1 MAISDVVICADSSF
15 SCTFW
20 YTAHQHWQGWGVT
33 IQKILPWPL
42 LSSCWKRLAP
52 CSVTWHNRCD
62 VQWTVGM
69 GLPWVTRIR
78 LQARRNARRYY
89 VIVTIGFAVDNVTKI
104 SFVSCVSTCAVGHLH
119 DTCNVSIYRHRI
131 YWDLLLAW
139 VQNYYNSKDV
149 ILYSSVCTFSHLIP
163 HVSAIRHQIQPS
175 LLCKSSSMLWLA
187 CVVAMAQSVKA
198 DQVESFILFPSMAE
212 NGSKTSRQETSP
224 ANKGTLHLRSL
235 QCFILTGIQ
244 SVHQSLI

>member
-42 LSSCWKRLAP
+42 LRSCWKRLAP

-119 DTCNVSIYRHRI
+119 DTRNVSIYRHRI

-139 VQNYYNSKDV
+139 VQNCYKSKDV
-149 ILYSSVCTFSHLIP
+149 ILYSSVCTFSQIIS
-163 HVSAIRHQIQPS
+163 HVSAISTEHVSKFNHLWYAKARPCFG
-175 LLCKSSSMLWLA
+175 LL

-198 DQVESFILFPSMAE
+198 DQVESFIVFPSMAE
-212 NGSKTSRQETSP
+212 NGSKT
-224 ANKGTLHLRSL
+224 
-235 QCFILTGIQ
+235 
-244 SVHQSLI
+244 